1 LLKCLL
7 LFCLIGCIEPIRVK
21 RQENGDFWWLKKTDP
36 QDNKQDGVNGKNKG
50 IDDKQVEKE
59 AEIEVAEKNGQ
70 DGIDPAVVSEI
81 LNSGPK
87 EAGAGYSPHPGQCV
101 CVPVYLCDNGQIIT
115 DGAGIIDIRQKP
127 RRNGGNRQKTS
138 GGKRGKRQ
146 DQSQLPQGAPP
157 QLVGGNCPGSIE
169 VCCKSPLSPKP
180 EPVVGPEPPA
190 GPTYVPT
197 CGVRNRDGL
206 NLRITNFKD
215 NEAQYGEFPWMVAV
229 LKPTL
234 SSSGVKRDVYQCGG
248 SLIHPQVVL
257 TVAHCVAGK
266 EARALKIRVG
276 EWDTQSEYEFFP
288 HQDRNVVD
296 AIIHEGYYP
305 AALHNDVAL
314 LFLESPVDVGPEADT
329 ICLPDSNQAFNG
341 ARCYATGWGKN
352 EYGKEGKYQHIL
364 KKIGLPMVP
373 NSDCQNKLRQTRLGG
388 RFNLH
393 DSFVCAGGEPGQD
406 TCKGD
411 GGSPLVC
418 PVPGT
423 RPSRYVQ
430 VGMVAWGIG
439 CGEDGL
445 PGVYVNVPQAS
456 PWIQDKIIR
465 RFNLQPDYFRNQLT
479 V

>member
-1 LLKCLL
+1 MRL
-7 LFCLIGCIEPIRVK
+7 K
-21 RQENGDFWWLKKTDP
+21 RQEDGDFWWLKKPETPNTNADAV
-36 QDNKQDGVNGKNKG
+36 DSKNKDS
-50 IDDKQVEKE
+50 DDKQAEKE

-70 DGIDPAVVSEI
+70 DTIDPVVVSEI
-81 LNSGPK
+81 LSHGPK
-87 EAGAGYSPHPGQCV
+87 EAGAGYSPHPGECV
-101 CVPVYLCDNGQIIT
+101 CVPVYLCDNGQIVT
-115 DGAGIIDIRQKP
+115 DGAGIIDIRQLPP
-127 RRNGGNRQKTS
+127 RKGSKE
-138 GGKRGKRQ
+138 GKEKSRGKRQ
-146 DQSQLPQGAPP
+146 PQSQAPQGPPP

-180 EPVVGPEPPA
+180 EPQTTPEVA
-190 GPTYVPT
+190 KHVPT
-197 CGVRNRDGL
+197 CGVRNRNGL
-206 NLRITNFKD
+206 NVRITNFKD

-229 LKPTL
+229 LKTIEL
-234 SSSGVKRDVYQCGG
+234 NGAKRDSYQCGG

-257 TVAHCVAGK
+257 TVAHCIAGK
-266 EARALKIRVG
+266 EPTAMKIRVG

-288 HQDRNVVD
+288 HQDRNVVE

-314 LFLESPVDVGPEADT
+314 LFLDSPIDLGPESDT
-329 ICLPDSNQAFNG
+329 ICLPDSDQAFSTN
-341 ARCYATGWGKN
+341 RCFASGWGKN
-352 EYGKEGKYQHIL
+352 EYGKEGRYQQIL
-364 KKIGLPMVP
+364 KKIGLPIVP
-373 NSDCQNKLRQTRLGG
+373 REDCQTKLRQTRLGG

-393 DSFVCAGGEPGQD
+393 ESFVCAGGEVGQD

-423 RPSRYVQ
+423 RPARYVQ

-465 RFNLQPDYFRNQLT
+465 RFNLQPNYFRSQLN